1 MIKMKWNNFSGTQK
15 HGTPIKIKRKK
26 ALYFSHW
33 CRSTMSAWK
42 GFWWYQTSFLGLYI
56 LSIYLS
62 RLNTF
67 GKFWICLNFADYMY
81 SRIYTYFS
89 NIQGEGISTRG
100 FTGRQIF
107 MADIETRTS
116 GSFKDSIW
124 DILELRSQKLEIR
137 SFSFLNSLNYGTLNQ
152 KNQNYQIK

>member
-1 MIKMKWNNFSGTQK
+1 MEHQFKSKE
-15 HGTPIKIKRKK
+15 KK
-26 ALYFSHW
+26 
-33 CRSTMSAWK
+33 
-42 GFWWYQTSFLGLYI
+42 LYI
-56 LSIYLS
+56 FHIDVEVQWVPQRGSDDIRPAVWDYICTLSIYPV
-62 RLNTF
+62 NTF

-81 SRIYTYFS
+81 SWIYTYFS
-89 NIQGEGISTRG
+89 NIQGEGISRSRG

-116 GSFKDSIW
+116 GSFKVSNW